1 MSEHLNP
8 LEEERLRH
16 FLRQYRPLP
25 PPAASGLEEQILQVV
40 ATHPLHGRLKH
51 PWRWVGIS
59 LLAGALLGWI
69 GYQRWQV
76 QVVAQ
81 ETEALESFLVSTW
94 GSLLSPEGTETE
106 TWWIERDP
114 EGS

>member
-40 ATHPLHGRLKH
+40 ATHPLHGRLKP

-59 LLAGALLGWI
+59 LLAGA
-69 GYQRWQV
+69 
-76 QVVAQ
+76 
-81 ETEALESFLVSTW
+81 
-94 GSLLSPEGTETE
+94 
-106 TWWIERDP
+106 
-114 EGS
+114 

>member
-1 MSEHLNP
+1 MSEHPNP
-8 LEEERLRH
+8 LADERLRH

-59 LLAGALLGWI
+59 LLAGALI
-69 GYQRWQV
+69 IIIC
-76 QVVAQ
+76 
-81 ETEALESFLVSTW
+81 LVSYRRKPPLA
-94 GSLLSPEGTETE
+94 GSMLSHGGPKNPAIMPLSLLP
-106 TWWIERDP
+106 WIFKRLVIVI
-114 EGS
+114 SS

>member
-1 MSEHLNP
+1 MSEHPNP
-8 LEEERLRH
+8 LADERLRH

-25 PPAASGLEEQILQVV
+25 PPAASG
-40 ATHPLHGRLKH
+40 
-51 PWRWVGIS
+51 
-59 LLAGALLGWI
+59 
-69 GYQRWQV
+69 QRWQV

>member
-1 MSEHLNP
+1 MSKHLNP

-16 FLRQYRPLP
+16 FLRQYRPLS
-25 PPAASGLEEQILQVV
+25 PPADSGLEEQILQAV
-40 ATHPLHGRLKH
+40 ATHPLHGRTKRS
-51 PWRWVGIS
+51 WRWVGIS
-59 LLAGALLGWI
+59 LLAGALLGWV

-114 EGS
+114 AGS